1 MDKVNRARLAMEQE
15 SQRVRMEGE
24 MKTAELERVIKED
37 WLANKLKIN
46 TEKRA
51 NLDWMNST
59 QQWVQQQQAQQ
70 TVA

>member
-1 MDKVNRARLAMEQE
+1 MEQE